1 MGILSPQRKFFK
13 MADPN
18 VSVDTRFRV
27 TIDERVMELVEEKRP
42 IGQSKTAY
50 INLLVQH
57 ALCSMP
63 ERLFPRDSD
72 G

>member
-1 MGILSPQRKFFK
+1 LALNANYFF
-13 MADPN
+13 MPE
-18 VSVDTRFRV
+18 STETVDTRFRV
-27 TIDERVMELVEEKRP
+27 TIDERVMQLVEEKRP
-42 IGQSKTAY
+42 LGQSKTAY

-63 ERLFPRDSD
+63 DRLFPRDSD

>member
-1 MGILSPQRKFFK
+1 MSE
-13 MADPN
+13 
-18 VSVDTRFRV
+18 STETVDTRFRV
-27 TIDERVMELVEEKRP
+27 TIDERVMQLVEEKRP
-42 IGQSKTAY
+42 LGQSKTAY

>member
-1 MGILSPQRKFFK
+1 MPEEKTVF
-13 MADPN
+13 
-18 VSVDTRFRV
+18 DTRYRV
-27 TIDERVMELVEEKRP
+27 TIDERVMALVEEKRP

>member
-1 MGILSPQRKFFK
+1 MPESTET
-13 MADPN
+13 
-18 VSVDTRFRV
+18 VDTRFRV
-27 TIDERVMELVEEKRP
+27 TIDERVMQLVEEKRP
-42 IGQSKTAY
+42 LGQSKTAN

-63 ERLFPRDSD
+63 DRLFPRDSD